1 MYFFKAVFNKII
13 KFMTFLTHVFKETKK
28 KYVFRNKI
36 PNKYAY
42 RQRYVFCH

>member
-28 KYVFRNKI
+28 IRFSQQNSK
-36 PNKYAY
+36 
-42 RQRYVFCH
+42 